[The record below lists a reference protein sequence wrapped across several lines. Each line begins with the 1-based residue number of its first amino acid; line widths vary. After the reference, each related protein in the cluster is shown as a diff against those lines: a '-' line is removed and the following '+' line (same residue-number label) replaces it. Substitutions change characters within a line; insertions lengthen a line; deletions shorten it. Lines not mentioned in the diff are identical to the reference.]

1 MDFLRLTTDYQ
12 DPEARSLE
20 IVERKGIGHPDTLAD
35 MLAEAVSVHYS
46 RYCLEKFGMVLHHN
60 VDKLYIGGGHFEIN
74 FGQSTMLEPVQVFV
88 NGRMSNSFANE
99 HLDLS
104 EISRES
110 ILPLLLAVLPHLKEN
125 EVVINSNSTQHT
137 KIPYWFSPRGRQ
149 DLPDSYMPMA
159 NDTSVCVSHWPMT
172 VSERLAFE
180 LERYFWI
187 MRDGVFVPK
196 FDCYGQDV
204 KVMVCRKERNIDITV
219 CLPVIS
225 TAISSFVEYDQLI
238 EKAEDELND
247 LAERIV
253 EETMFSVSVKV
264 NPYQRL
270 YMLGTGSC
278 IECGEEGIVG
288 RGNSNAG
295 IISVFRPHSMEAWAG
310 KNPVYHTGRVLS
322 FLTMNLAKA
331 LNKELGVKCTV
342 MAMSKNN
349 HSLVPPYLLLVET
362 DRKVQQDRVQEIITL
377 NFINVDYLRH
387 LLLERQIK

>member
-12 DPEARSLE
+12 DPEARNLE

-35 MLAEAVSVHYS
+35 MLAESVSIHYS
-46 RYCLEKFGMVLHHN
+46 RYCLEKFGVVLHHN
-60 VDKLYIGGGHFEIN
+60 VDKLYIGGGHFKID
-74 FGQSTMLEPVQVFV
+74 FGQATMLEPVQVVV
-88 NGRMSNSFANE
+88 NGRMSNSFASE
-99 HLDLS
+99 YLDLS
-104 EISRES
+104 KIHGES
-110 ILPLLLAVLPHLKEN
+110 ILPLLLMVLPHLKES
-125 EVVINSNSTQHT
+125 EVVVHSNSTQHT
-137 KIPYWFSPRGRQ
+137 KVPYWFSPRGRQ

-172 VSERLAFE
+172 ISERLALE
-180 LERYFWI
+180 LERYFWVT
-187 MRDGVFVPK
+187 RDGLSVPR

-204 KVMVCRKERNIDITV
+204 KVMVCRKEKNIDITV

-225 TAISSFVEYDQLI
+225 TVISSLVEYDQYI

-247 LAERIV
+247 LAKRIV
-253 EETMFSVSVKV
+253 KETRFSVSVKV

-270 YMLGTGSC
+270 YILGIGSC

-288 RGNSNAG
+288 RGNSNSG
-295 IISVFRPHSMEAWAG
+295 VISVFRPHSMEAWAG

-342 MAMSKNN
+342 VAMSKNN
-349 HSLVPPYLLLVET
+349 YSLVPPYLLSVET
-362 DRKVQQDRVQEIITL
+362 DREVREDRVQEIIAL
-377 NFINVDYLRH
+377 NFINVDYLCH
-387 LLLERQIK
+387 LSSERQIK